1 MRANSTVILAGELPR
16 NIVFREW
23 VTTFTTDTETVSE
36 AQAAMFIRL
45 VCEIESRAE
54 LATNDEA
61 VQRFH
66 SILRRTFI
74 AWRDARHRTK

>member
-1 MRANSTVILAGELPR
+1 MRMNNTLMLAVELPR
-16 NIVFREW
+16 ILTFREW

-45 VCEIESRAE
+45 VCSIESRRE
-54 LATNDEA
+54 LETNDEA
-61 VQRFH
+61 VHRFH
-66 SILRRTFI
+66 SILRRTYI